1 VEDVQAQA
9 GAQGRALAGGALV
22 AAAGLLAALALVFTN
37 ATGVVAVADN
47 ARLQQEA
54 ESALGAAA
62 SARNALGQAL
72 LIAGS
77 TNDPSLSAAG
87 VFEAQSVI
95 GAMEQRVT
103 AVVTAL
109 ADSEE
114 PPEPTDRIEAT
125 DLELSLTA
133 VLSDSEQ
140 VLAAVTTGDLESASS
155 IATGASAT
163 SFGVLVDQLAGL
175 RDEMAA
181 GIAGAAAES
190 GTIATASRFMVAF
203 FVPSVAVVVAF
214 LVSRRRRK
222 REWMTAELEQERA
235 LNKSKDQLIAN
246 LSHELRTP
254 LTGIY
259 TSALAMSDEGFA
271 DLDLTKEL
279 TEVIIDQ
286 SADLTRMVEDLLV
299 SGQADAGRLRFDLRP
314 TEIAELVASLG
325 HEFERSDSQIDLG
338 MASALVLAD
347 PGRLR
352 QLLRNLVSN
361 AAKYGGGDVEISGRP
376 EGSTYVIAVVDNGPG
391 VPPEVESRMFERF
404 VHRGDDPLIMGSVGL
419 GLSISKVLADGMG
432 GKIGYRR
439 DGDLTV
445 FEVSLQLAETEE
457 LVLPPDPSPAQTPTV
472 VPEEAVPD
480 EAQVSQIGIVREARP
495 IDQDWWY
502 PPGDVESQTP
512 DIDPH

>member
-1 VEDVQAQA
+1 
-9 GAQGRALAGGALV
+9 V

-77 TNDPSLSAAG
+77 SNDPSLAAAAA
-87 VFEAQSVI
+87 FEAESVI
-95 GAMEQRVT
+95 GAMQQRVET
-103 AVVTAL
+103 VITDLADFEDLADPAGRATPADLESSLASVL
-109 ADSEE
+109 ADS
-114 PPEPTDRIEAT
+114 A
-125 DLELSLTA
+125 
-133 VLSDSEQ
+133 Q
-140 VLAAVTTGDLESASS
+140 VLDAVAAGDLVQASS
-155 IATGASAT
+155 VATGASAA
-163 SFGVLVDQLAGL
+163 SFSLLVDQLAGL
-175 RDEMAA
+175 RDELAA

-214 LVSRRRRK
+214 LISRRRRK
-222 REWMTAELEQERA
+222 REWMTVELEQERA

-259 TSALAMSDEGFA
+259 TSALAMSDEGYA

-299 SGQADAGRLRFDLRP
+299 SAQADAGRLRFDLKP
-314 TEIAELVASLG
+314 TDIAELVASLG
-325 HEFERSDSQIDLG
+325 HEFDRSEAKVDLRVADG
-338 MASALVLAD
+338 MVLVD

-361 AAKYGGGDVEISGRP
+361 AAKYGGGRVGISGRL
-376 EGSTYVIAVVDNGPG
+376 EGLTYFVEVVDDGPG
-391 VPPEVESRMFERF
+391 VPPEVETRMFERF
-404 VHRGDDPLIMGSVGL
+404 VHRGDEPLIMGSVGL
-419 GLSISKVLADGMG
+419 GLSISRVLADGMG
-432 GKIGYRR
+432 GKIAYRR
-439 DGDLTV
+439 AGNLTV
-445 FEVSLQLAETEE
+445 FQVALQTAQTEE
-457 LVLPPDPSPAQTPTV
+457 LVLPPDPSPTQAPV
-472 VPEEAVPD
+472 VVAEEAP
-480 EAQVSQIGIVREARP
+480 AGHTGIVREARP
-495 IDQDWWY
+495 PGEDPWY
-502 PPGDVESQTP
+502 PPNELEPQHP
-512 DIDPH
+512 EIDAR